1 MSKMI
6 DIDGSR
12 GEGGGQ
18 MLRTSLALS
27 LLTGQPFRM
36 RKIRAGRAK
45 PGLAAQHLM
54 CVQAAAEIGKANVR
68 GGSLGSREL
77 VFEPGHVKPGSYR
90 FAIGTAGATSL
101 VLHTIYL
108 PLALADGESNI
119 TIEGGTHVKASPCY
133 HFLDRTWRRYM
144 QVFGVNVDLTLDRVG
159 FYPRGGGRIHAR
171 IEPGA
176 KLRGFSGVITPT
188 IS

>member
-27 LLTGQPFRM
+27 LMTGQAFHM
-36 RKIRAGRAK
+36 RNIRAGRAK

-54 CVQAAAEIGKANVR
+54 CVQAAAAIGKAKVR
-68 GGSLGSREL
+68 GANLGSREL
-77 VFEPGHVKPGSYR
+77 AFEPGAAKPGEYR

-108 PLALADGESNI
+108 PLAL
-119 TIEGGTHVKASPCY
+119 
-133 HFLDRTWRRYM
+133 
-144 QVFGVNVDLTLDRVG
+144 
-159 FYPRGGGRIHAR
+159 
-171 IEPGA
+171 
-176 KLRGFSGVITPT
+176 
-188 IS
+188 